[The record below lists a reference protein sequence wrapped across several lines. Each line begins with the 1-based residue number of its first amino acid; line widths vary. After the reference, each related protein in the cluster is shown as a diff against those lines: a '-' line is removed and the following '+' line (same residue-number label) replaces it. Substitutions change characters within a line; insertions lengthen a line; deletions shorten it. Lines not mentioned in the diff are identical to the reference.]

1 MKPRDKDTIQMTVI
15 MEKPLAAKIENEIHN
30 IGVTSKNKFL
40 LLCIN
45 RYFNPLTENGA
56 ETTQLLK
63 EIKAK
68 DELVETKGSEID
80 HLNEELRKKEE
91 IIESRNVA
99 IRENAIDSE
108 RIKAELESLK
118 GVIDFNDSIIS
129 LKDDELR
136 KMEDTI
142 GWLRN
147 EYTTLKQE
155 FMTMN
160 NRLLPPAKK
169 SKKRSWKFWK
179 KPEEVS
185 A

>member
-118 GVIDFNDSIIS
+118 GVIDFKDSIIS

-142 GWLRN
+142 SWLRN

-155 FMTMN
+155 FMTMS
-160 NRLLPPAKK
+160 NRLLPPVKK